1 MVMRRLPVH
10 IWIRPENAD
19 PATISGYFLEIA
31 RRLDECP
38 RRMRLIVESS
48 VSVSL
53 DFDPKDG
60 NPVISVD
67 GALRKFDI
75 RHRWLAEHPVP
86 LNFGA
91 RPVVLLIDPIDGNRF
106 RVYSM
111 RRTCL
116 PRWIYALL
124 SASATV
130 AVLTFHPV
138 AIAAALIAAAALIL
152 NKCLA
157 K

>member
-1 MVMRRLPVH
+1 
-10 IWIRPENAD
+10 
-19 PATISGYFLEIA
+19 
-31 RRLDECP
+31 
-38 RRMRLIVESS
+38 
-48 VSVSL
+48 VSL
-53 DFDPKDG
+53 DIDPKDG
-60 NPVISVD
+60 NPVISVN
-67 GALRKFDI
+67 GALHKFDI
-75 RHRWLAEHPVP
+75 RHRLLAEPPVP
-86 LNFGA
+86 VNFGA

-111 RRTCL
+111 RRTSL